1 MSMFTAFAK
10 GFLSALDGVI
20 TDREK
25 QLLPYGAYLMTIECG
40 MRFLTDYLEGDV
52 YFSTARPEH
61 NLDRARTQLKLA
73 KEMQDS
79 IEEMKKIIFSLMT
92 LVLSLST
99 MNAQDVLGKW
109 KLEDGTA
116 IVEVYKSGDA
126 FNGKI
131 VWLEKPTQEDG
142 TPTVDKNNPDPA
154 LRKRQLIGLNMLH
167 GLKSNGKEYTGGKI
181 YDPGNGKT
189 YNCSMKV
196 EGKVLKV
203 RGSLDK
209 KGLLGRTMD
218 WFRVE

>member
-1 MSMFTAFAK
+1 
-10 GFLSALDGVI
+10 
-20 TDREK
+20 
-25 QLLPYGAYLMTIECG
+25 
-40 MRFLTDYLEGDV
+40 
-52 YFSTARPEH
+52 
-61 NLDRARTQLKLA
+61 
-73 KEMQDS
+73 
-79 IEEMKKIIFSLMT
+79 MKKIFICMIVMLASVAT
-92 LVLSLST
+92 Y
-99 MNAQDVLGKW
+99 AQDVVGKW

-116 IVEVYKSGDA
+116 IVEVYQQGDA

>member
-1 MSMFTAFAK
+1 
-10 GFLSALDGVI
+10 
-20 TDREK
+20 
-25 QLLPYGAYLMTIECG
+25 
-40 MRFLTDYLEGDV
+40 
-52 YFSTARPEH
+52 
-61 NLDRARTQLKLA
+61 
-73 KEMQDS
+73 
-79 IEEMKKIIFSLMT
+79 MT
-92 LVLSLST
+92 LVLGLST

-116 IVEVYKSGDA
+116 IVEVYKSGDT